1 MAIFFSIA
9 LAACGGGGGSSTP
22 AATYSISGTMT
33 GAANV
38 TLALSGASTATATTD
53 ASGNYSFAGLA
64 NGSYTVTPT
73 KTGFAF
79 NPTSTAVSVSGANV
93 TGKNFVATA
102 SAATTYCLSGTVS
115 GAVMQNV
122 TIFLNGANTGSTV
135 TDANGNYTFCGLVS
149 GNYTVTALRQGYS
162 ITTSGTITIGAAN
175 PASVNLTSTVA
186 TGGNSVIFV
195 PLNPLP
201 QATVGIAYSNSVIS
215 SISGGTSPY
224 HYQSDTFAN
233 GAPPMGLIVDLSGN
247 LTGTPSVAG
256 TYTFGVCAVD
266 MVGSSSCKSTSIIV
280 NPALV
285 VSLAGTGSGSVTS
298 SPAGI
303 SCGATCSAGFAS
315 GTSVTLTATPSTGS
329 TFTGWSGACSG
340 TATSCVVTM
349 NASQSVTAA
358 FSQTASCS
366 NGATNYPT
374 CTTTTGTV
382 GYQYWKGDIPNSYY
396 TLNFYGERARKVTGK
411 PFMVLTYD
419 KITLQIIDCEFGLSE
434 VTQVAITNPSN
445 SPAAPEPTLDAGSI
459 DYQTKLN
466 LKSPVDLIVGWR
478 SKSSINNGSLNGSPT
493 FSFNTGSS
501 PGGVGHNELWSFSNN
516 NVSMWG
522 DVKNIDTTYYLGRDS
537 DSKAFSLLKL

>member
-1 MAIFFSIA
+1 MKFIRFLMAIFFSIA

-22 AATYSISGTMT
+22 AATYSISGTVT

-93 TGKNFVATA
+93 TEKNSVATA

-149 GNYTVTALRQGYS
+149 GNYTVTALLQGYS
-162 ITTSGTITIGAAN
+162 ITTSSTITIGAAN

-247 LTGTPSVAG
+247 LTGTPSAAG

-340 TATSCVVTM
+340 TGSCVVTKTATTQTVTATFTTQGVTGTW
-349 NASQSVTAA
+349 NGSFVWPGANYSGCSSTTLYPSISLTQNGSSVTGTWDSATYSGPINGNTMTITGVSPIFGTGTA
-358 FSQTASCS
+358 QTWTW
-366 NGATNYPT
+366 NGANTIQAV
-374 CTTTTGTV
+374 V
-382 GYQYWKGDIPNSYY
+382 GYGCYDLNTGATLQHGYY
-396 TLNFYGERARKVTGK
+396 PV
-411 PFMVLTYD
+411 VLT
-419 KITLQIIDCEFGLSE
+419 
-434 VTQVAITNPSN
+434 
-445 SPAAPEPTLDAGSI
+445 
-459 DYQTKLN
+459 
-466 LKSPVDLIVGWR
+466 R
-478 SKSSINNGSLNGSPT
+478 
-493 FSFNTGSS
+493 
-501 PGGVGHNELWSFSNN
+501 
-516 NVSMWG
+516 
-522 DVKNIDTTYYLGRDS
+522 
-537 DSKAFSLLKL
+537 